1 MSTTFQAGLFCGLA
15 VILAMIGLK
24 LAKVVVKI
32 AMIAAAAVV
41 LLLAADSA
49 GWLPDGVV
57 PDFSPASMGPGSD
70 HALTE
75 PVLQV
80 NCASRSP
87 IRARWEG
94 LLRNPFLPDL
104 RAPAVRHVL
113 PFGGCAAS
121 RWPPGSA
128 VTPTREG

>member
-1 MSTTFQAGLFCGLA
+1 MSTTFQTVLFCGLA

-32 AMIAAAAVV
+32 ALIAAAAVV

-57 PDFSPASMGPGSD
+57 PDFSRASMGPGSD

-75 PVLQV
+75 PVQQA
-80 NCASRSP
+80 NWASRSP
-87 IRARWEG
+87 LRDRWEG
-94 LLRNPFLPDL
+94 LLRNPFLTNS

-113 PFGGCAAS
+113 PFGGCATP
-121 RWPPGSA
+121 RRPPGSA

>member
-24 LAKVVVKI
+24 LAKVVLKI
-32 AMIAAAAVV
+32 VLIAVAAVV

-57 PDFSPASMGPGSD
+57 PDFSPASVGPGSD

-75 PVLQV
+75 PVQQV
-80 NCASRSP
+80 NCASQSP
-87 IRARWEG
+87 IRARWEE

-113 PFGGCAAS
+113 PFGGCATL

-128 VTPTREG
+128 VTPTRKG

>member
-24 LAKVVVKI
+24 LAKVVLKI
-32 AMIAAAAVV
+32 ALIAAAAVV

-57 PDFSPASMGPGSD
+57 PDLSPASVGPGSD

-75 PVLQV
+75 PVQQV
-80 NCASRSP
+80 NWASRSLLQ
-87 IRARWEG
+87 ARWEG
-94 LLRNPFLPDL
+94 LLRNPFLSDF
-104 RAPAVRHVL
+104 RAPALRHVL